1 MLSLVE
7 LRSSVVFRIQK
18 DDINAQF
25 RLLLVDQPGDF
36 QQSSHSACSVIGSQ
50 NRGMVILFVSI
61 IIRPRTG
68 IPMCKQRYSLLTFRL
83 VRADDVPRLQQCAV
97 IGNQIGILI
106 RYLRTESLQLSGQI
120 IATSYVLLRIGDT
133 GTKIY
138 LILYIQIGTVRIKL
152 RYIYHHFFTL
162 FIRTSCLAASSTRK
176 SR

>member
-1 MLSLVE
+1 
-7 LRSSVVFRIQK
+7 
-18 DDINAQF
+18 
-25 RLLLVDQPGDF
+25 
-36 QQSSHSACSVIGSQ
+36 
-50 NRGMVILFVSI
+50 
-61 IIRPRTG
+61 
-68 IPMCKQRYSLLTFRL
+68 MCKQRYSLLTFRF
-83 VRADDVPRLQQCAV
+83 VRADDVPCLQQCAV

-138 LILYIQIGTVRIKL
+138 LILYIQISTIRIKL